1 MMRALQRS
9 FRIFYSTFPYQVAPI
24 RSYSNIKGNNTIIR
38 VKINKE
44 MKEIYEFFRHPD
56 LHFGEIKLTKDE
68 HSGIAYITLNYPH
81 KRNAISG
88 TLMC

>member
-1 MMRALQRS
+1 M
-9 FRIFYSTFPYQVAPI
+9 
-24 RSYSNIKGNNTIIR
+24 RSYSKIQGNNTIIR

-88 TLMC
+88 TLCF

>member
-1 MMRALQRS
+1 
-9 FRIFYSTFPYQVAPI
+9 
-24 RSYSNIKGNNTIIR
+24 
-38 VKINKE
+38 